1 VHESTILKILF
12 YNHTG
17 TVSGAERVLS
27 MILARLDRNRFNL
40 VVVCPDAS
48 RMMELAAS
56 QEVRIRGLRQLDA
69 RFTWRPERIV
79 NYLFSFAKVIRCAR
93 KIIIEESPD
102 AIHANSIRAG
112 LVMAAATLGLNVPVV
127 WHAHDILPRHPLSTA
142 VRLFAAVTSRN
153 RILAVSHAVATRFR
167 GVLLRPLNLRVPI
180 NVIHNAVD
188 LDRFRPD
195 TDARKGMRCELG
207 LKNTQ
212 PVAGIVG
219 QLTPRK
225 GQLELIEGF
234 AHVAREVPDAILLI
248 VGEALFN
255 RDEEYAEQLKR
266 TVASLGITDRVRFL
280 GPRNDVPKLM
290 QGLDLLI
297 INSHEEPFALTVLEG
312 LASGTA
318 VLATSVGGTPEMI
331 RHGENGWLV
340 KRRDHDDLVKGM
352 LTLFRDELLRRK
364 MGSNGRRDAIARF
377 SIDRFM
383 TEVLILYRAV
393 LDGDQNPEPRN
404 AHGIQVSR
412 VAGASGP

>member
-1 VHESTILKILF
+1 LKILF

-27 MILARLDRNRFNL
+27 MILARLDRDRFDP

-48 RMMELAAS
+48 RMMELAS
-56 QEVRIRGLRQLDA
+56 TQSVRTRGLRHLDA
-69 RFTWRPERIV
+69 RFTWRPDRIV
-79 NYLFSFAKVIRCAR
+79 NYLISFANVIGRAR
-93 KIIIEESPD
+93 KIVIEESPD

-112 LVMAAATLGLNVPVV
+112 LVMTAATLGLNVPVV
-127 WHAHDILPRHPLSTA
+127 WHAHDILPRHPLSTT

-153 RILAVSHAVATRFR
+153 RILAVSHAVAMRFR
-167 GVLLRPLNLRVPI
+167 GVLLRPLNRRVPI

-188 LDRFRPD
+188 LDRFHPD
-195 TDARKGMRCELG
+195 TEAREGMRCALG

-225 GQLELIEGF
+225 GHLELIESF
-234 AHVAREVPDAILLI
+234 AQVAREVPDAILLI

-255 RDEEYAEQLKR
+255 RDEEYEEQLKR
-266 TVASLGITDRVRFL
+266 TVAELGLADRVRFL

-352 LTLFRDELLRRK
+352 LTLFRDEPLRRQ

-377 SIDRFM
+377 SIDRFI
-383 TEVLILYRAV
+383 TELLILYRAV
-393 LDGDQNPEPRN
+393 LDGGQTPEPRS
-404 AHGIQVSR
+404 AHGVDVSR
-412 VAGASGP
+412 VAGASRP

>member
-1 VHESTILKILF
+1 
-12 YNHTG
+12 
-17 TVSGAERVLS
+17 
-27 MILARLDRNRFNL
+27 
-40 VVVCPDAS
+40 
-48 RMMELAAS
+48 
-56 QEVRIRGLRQLDA
+56 
-69 RFTWRPERIV
+69 
-79 NYLFSFAKVIRCAR
+79 
-93 KIIIEESPD
+93 
-102 AIHANSIRAG
+102 
-112 LVMAAATLGLNVPVV
+112 
-127 WHAHDILPRHPLSTA
+127 
-142 VRLFAAVTSRN
+142 
-153 RILAVSHAVATRFR
+153 
-167 GVLLRPLNLRVPI
+167 VPI
-180 NVIHNAVD
+180 EVIHNAVD
-188 LDRFRPD
+188 LDRFHPD
-195 TDARKGMRCELG
+195 TEARERMRCALG

-234 AHVAREVPDAILLI
+234 AHVVREVPDAILLI

-266 TVASLGITDRVRFL
+266 TVASLAIADRVRFL

-352 LTLFRDELLRRK
+352 LTLFRDEPLRRK

-377 SIDRFM
+377 SVDRFM
-383 TEVLILYRAV
+383 KEVLILYRAV
-393 LDGDQNPEPRN
+393 LDGHQTPAPRS
-404 AHGIQVSR
+404 AHGVEVSR
-412 VAGASGP
+412 VAGASRP